1 MSAAKSFVDVNG
13 IRLCTD
19 PARESCFKVVWKGS
33 EMAQF
38 EDELSPPAM
47 REKLHRHMNNEIG
60 SMEIASQTLA
70 DFPDAPWEL
79 RMQLARQVYDESRH
93 VEGLY
98 RRLRELGGYKGEF
111 PIANF
116 EWQVVNTRE
125 TIAERLAIEN
135 RTLEAGQMDLLG
147 TLCNLWRAAGDE
159 RTATLLDAILVDEV
173 SHVRYANR
181 WIKKLAK
188 EDGKVVLR
196 IAMAMHFYGQA
207 CKAAFGEKARTVQ
220 RTDGKKHTP
229 ITVNITDRREA
240 EFSEN
245 EISAILMQYRMGS
258 LVEKDQQ
265 P

>member
-1 MSAAKSFVDVNG
+1 MSNAKSFVDVNG

-19 PARESCFKVVWKGS
+19 PAREACFKVVWKGS
-33 EMAQF
+33 DMAQF
-38 EDELSPPAM
+38 EDESSPPAM

-60 SMEIASQTLA
+60 SMEIAAQTLA
-70 DFPDAPWEL
+70 DFPDTPWEL
-79 RMQLARQVYDESRH
+79 RMQIARQVYDESRH

-98 RRLRELGGYKGEF
+98 RRLQELGGYKGEF

-159 RTATLLDAILVDEV
+159 CTAILLETILVDEV

-181 WIKKLAK
+181 WIKKLAR

-207 CKAAFGEKARTVQ
+207 CEAAFGEEARSLQ
-220 RTDGKKHTP
+220 RADAKNHTP
-229 ITVNITDRREA
+229 ITINVTDRREA
-240 EFSEN
+240 EFSED
-245 EISAILMQYRMGS
+245 EISAILMRYRMGS
-258 LVEKDQQ
+258 LVEKEQ
-265 P
+265 